1 MRFANNRRALK
12 PRSTERVAEL
22 ARILICE
29 HLLAHGYQRGVDPV
43 WLARLLVARLT
54 FTNLLARL
62 RRIPY

>member
-1 MRFANNRRALK
+1 MRYANNRRAVK
-12 PRSTERVAEL
+12 SRSTERVAEL
-22 ARILICE
+22 ARTLICE

-54 FTNLLARL
+54 FTHLLARL